1 MMMLAEGK
9 LEPGEVLL
17 MARDLLHGLADL
29 HRLGIIVADLK
40 PDNVLLDEGHAP
52 VLYDFGISQ
61 AVSTTKG
68 HFTATSKAG
77 TFNYMCEIYVVLNC
91 SGYFT

>member
-1 MMMLAEGK
+1 MMLAEGK
-9 LEPGEVLL
+9 LTAGEVLL
-17 MARDLLHGLADL
+17 MARDILRGLADL

-52 VLYDFGISQ
+52 VLCDFGISR

-68 HFTATSKAG
+68 HFTATSTAG
-77 TFNYMCEIYVVLNC
+77 TFNYMCEIHVVLNC
-91 SGYFT
+91 GYFN